1 MRWVLGSGLR
11 FWRLVVALA
20 LGVVVFGIVQLR
32 SAPVDVYPE
41 FTPPA
46 VQIQTEAL
54 GLSAAEVEQLIT
66 VPLEQDLLN
75 GVPWLDRIHSSS
87 MPGLSAID
95 LTFQPGTNLYAA
107 RQMVQE
113 RMTQAHALPNVG
125 SPPIMIQPLA
135 SASRVAMV
143 GLSSKTVSPVEM
155 SVLARWKIRPR
166 LMGVPGVANVSIYG
180 QRDRQLQVQVDPH
193 RLQAQHVTLTQV
205 IKTAGNALWVSPLTF
220 VEASTPGTGGF
231 VESPNQRLSI
241 QHISPISD
249 PAQLAEVPVEG
260 PRGHV
265 LRLGEVTTVV
275 ENHQPLIGDS
285 VAPQTGGL
293 LLAID
298 KFPGVNTL
306 EVTRGIEAALQD
318 MAPGLKG
325 ITIDPNVY
333 RPASYIETALG
344 NVGTAALIAL
354 AVALVLMLLLLASWR
369 AALVALI
376 VVPVALM
383 VAICVLLVTR
393 TTFTAI
399 TVLGLACALSLVID
413 DVITDLDTARRRLA
427 DRGAV
432 PTGRGAVPAG
442 SRGAVPAGST
452 AMAAGST
459 AMAADGSGNGA
470 ASDGT
475 DRAHGSIQEAF
486 LAARRPLGYATLAIL
501 LALTPFLFLD
511 TLATSFSRPL
521 VLTYALALLA
531 SMLVALTL
539 TPALTTLLLRGD
551 AAGREGSFGRQVK
564 RFFDRRI
571 AGSLTRPRGAWAL
584 AGVLGLAA
592 LVCVPQIGGRS
603 LLPTLQDR
611 NLLVQLQT
619 VPGTSLP
626 EMDRIT
632 AAASRE
638 LRGLPGVRSV
648 GAQVG
653 RAISSDQLVNVNS
666 AEIWVTLD
674 GSADYDHTKAAIGAA
689 LHGYPGV
696 QTHLV
701 AYPATRIAQVASGQA
716 DDLVVRVYGADLNVL
731 QHKAEEVRAVLAKVP
746 GLASPV
752 VRLTP
757 HQPTVDVRVK
767 LAAAQKYGL
776 RPGDVRR
783 EATTL
788 TSGLIVG
795 NLYEQSKI
803 FDVVVWGTPG
813 TRSDLTELGNLLIGT
828 PSGQMVPLKTVA
840 TVAIRP
846 EPTAITHDDVLRD
859 VEVAAKVTGDPAAAA
874 DAVRQRLAAV
884 PMPYEYHAEVFS
896 NAATGQAGLL
906 RTLGYTAAAL
916 IGIFLLLQAA
926 VASWRRAGLLMLS
939 LPLSVAGGV
948 LTAPLAGGMWST
960 GALAGLVAVLA
971 LAIRDSVVLGYRI
984 RAREQDGMIG
994 PQTVLQV
1001 ARERTV
1007 PVLQS
1012 VLITAG
1018 ALAPLAIL
1026 GTRPGLEFLHPMAIA
1041 MLGGLVSLLL
1051 VQLFVLP
1058 ALLLTTAGQPAPAQ
1072 QGPDQ
1077 PGLRP
1082 GQPEPHPGEPAG
1094 RPGRPDPGPC
1104 APEVQ
1109 TPRPATGAAP
1119 G

>member
-20 LGVVVFGIVQLR
+20 IGVVVFGIAQLR

-135 SASRVAMV
+135 SASRVAMI
-143 GLSSKTVSPVEM
+143 GLSSPTVSPVDM

-193 RLQAQHVTLTQV
+193 RLQARHVTLTQV

-231 VESPNQRLSI
+231 VESPNQRLAI

-260 PRGHV
+260 PRQHV
-265 LRLGEVTTVV
+265 LRLGDVTTVV
-275 ENHQPLIGDS
+275 ENHQPLIGDA
-285 VAPQTGGL
+285 VAPHTGGL

-298 KFPGVNTL
+298 KFPGANTL
-306 EVTRGIEAALQD
+306 EVTRGVEAALHD

-325 ITIDPNVY
+325 ITIDPDVY

-344 NVGTAALIAL
+344 NAGTVALIAL
-354 AVALVLMLLLLASWR
+354 AAALVLMLLLLASWR
-369 AALVALI
+369 AAVVALI
-376 VVPVALM
+376 VVPVSLM
-383 VAICVLLVTR
+383 VAVCVLLLAG
-393 TTFTAI
+393 TTFTAV
-399 TVLGLACALSLVID
+399 TLLGLAAALSLVID
-413 DVITDLDTARRRLA
+413 DVVTDLDTFRLRLA
-427 DRGAV
+427 GDG
-432 PTGRGAVPAG
+432 GKVPAG
-442 SRGAVPAGST
+442 GGT
-452 AMAAGST
+452 GAAGS
-459 AMAADGSGNGA
+459 
-470 ASDGT
+470 DGT
-475 DRAHGSIQEAF
+475 GGDAPDRARGPVVEAF
-486 LAARRPLGYATLAIL
+486 LASRRPLLYASLAIL
-501 LALTPFLFLD
+501 LALAPLLFLG
-511 TLATSFSRPL
+511 TLATAFSRPL

-531 SMLVALTL
+531 SMLVAFTL
-539 TPALTTLLLRGD
+539 TPALTVLLLRGD
-551 AAGREGSFGRQVK
+551 SARREGSFGRVVK
-564 RFFDRRI
+564 SFFDRRL
-571 AGSLTRPRGAWAL
+571 AGSIAWPRRAWAI
-584 AGVLGLAA
+584 AGVLAIAA
-592 LVCVPQIGGRS
+592 LACVPQIGGRS
-603 LLPTLQDR
+603 LLPTLQDH
-611 NLLVQLQT
+611 NLLLQLRT
-619 VPGTSLP
+619 IPGTSLP
-626 EMDRIT
+626 EMGRIT

-638 LRGLPGVRSV
+638 LRAIPGVSSV
-648 GAQVG
+648 GAHVG

-674 GSADYDHTKAAIGAA
+674 GTADYNRSKAAIQEAM
-689 LHGYPGV
+689 HGYAGV
-696 QTHLV
+696 QTHV
-701 AYPATRIAQVASGQA
+701 VDYPATRIAQVASGQA
-716 DDLVVRVYGADLNVL
+716 DDLVVRVYGPDLGVL
-731 QHKAEEVRAVLAKVP
+731 QHKAQQVRAMLAHVP
-746 GLASPV
+746 GLAAPT

-757 HQPTVDVRVK
+757 RQPTVDVRVK
-767 LAAAQKYGL
+767 LAAAQRYGL

-803 FDVVVWGTPG
+803 FDVVVWGAPG
-813 TRSDLTELGNLLIGT
+813 SRSDLTELGNLLIGT
-828 PSGQMVPLKTVA
+828 PTGRMVPLKSVA

-859 VEVAAKVTGDPAAAA
+859 VEVAAKVTGDPGAAV
-874 DAVRQRLAAV
+874 DAVKQRLAAV
-884 PMPYEYHAEVFS
+884 PMPYEYHAEVFG
-896 NAATGQAGLL
+896 NAAAAQAGLL
-906 RTLGYTAAAL
+906 RALGYTAAAL
-916 IGIFLLLQAA
+916 VGIFLLLQAA
-926 VASWRRAGLLMLS
+926 VASWRRAGLMMLS
-939 LPLSVAGGV
+939 LPLAVAGGV
-948 LTAPLAGGMWST
+948 LAAPLAGGLWGIGS
-960 GALAGLVAVLA
+960 LAGLLAVLA
-971 LAIRDSVVLGYRI
+971 LAIRSSVLLGYRI
-984 RAREQDGMIG
+984 RAREQAGTAG
-994 PQTVLQV
+994 QAAVLEV

-1007 PVLQS
+1007 PVLQA

-1018 ALAPLAIL
+1018 VLAPVAVL
-1026 GTRPGLEFLHPMAIA
+1026 GSRPGLEFLHPLAVT
-1041 MLGGLVSLLL
+1041 MLGGLVSLLV

-1058 ALLLTTAGQPAPAQ
+1058 ALLLGTATRSRPRQS
-1072 QGPDQ
+1072 
-1077 PGLRP
+1077 GLRP
-1082 GQPEPHPGEPAG
+1082 AQPEPRPEEPAG
-1094 RPGRPDPGPC
+1094 RPGQPASRPT
-1104 APEVQ
+1104 APEVT
-1109 TPRPATGAAP
+1109 TPRPAAGTIP

>member
-1 MRWVLGSGLR
+1 MRWALGSGLR

-20 LGVVVFGIVQLR
+20 IGVVVFGITQLR

-135 SASRVAMV
+135 SASRVGMV
-143 GLSSKTVSPVEM
+143 GLSSKSVSPVEM

-193 RLQAQHVTLTQV
+193 RLQAQHVSLTQV

-231 VESPNQRLSI
+231 IESPNQRLAI

-249 PAQLAEVPVEG
+249 PAQLAKVPVEG
-260 PRGHV
+260 TRLHM
-265 LRLGEVTTVV
+265 LRLGDVTTVV
-275 ENHQPLIGDS
+275 ENHQPLIGDA
-285 VAPQTGGL
+285 VAPHAGGL

-298 KFPGVNTL
+298 KFPGANTL
-306 EVTRGIEAALQD
+306 EVTRGIEAALHD

-325 ITIDPNVY
+325 ITIDSNVY
-333 RPASYIETALG
+333 RPATYIETALG
-344 NVGTAALIAL
+344 NVGTATLIAL
-354 AVALVLMLLLLASWR
+354 AAALVLMLLLLASWR
-369 AALVALI
+369 AAVIALI
-376 VVPVALM
+376 VVPVSLM
-383 VAICVLLVTR
+383 VAVCVLIVAR

-399 TVLGLACALSLVID
+399 TLLGLAAALTLVID
-413 DVITDLDTARRRLA
+413 DVVTDLDTVRRRLA
-427 DRGAV
+427 GRSGTSPGASGTAHSGSGTVRG
-432 PTGRGAVPAG
+432 
-442 SRGAVPAGST
+442 
-452 AMAAGST
+452 
-459 AMAADGSGNGA
+459 DGGQVHSGNGA
-470 ASDGT
+470 
-475 DRAHGSIQEAF
+475 GSISRAQASMLEAF
-486 LAARRPLGYATLAIL
+486 SAARRPLGYATLAVL
-501 LALTPFLFLD
+501 LAATPFLYLD
-511 TLATSFSRPL
+511 TLATAFSRPL
-521 VLTYALALLA
+521 VLTYALAMLA
-531 SMLVALTL
+531 SMLVAFTL
-539 TPALTTLLLRGD
+539 TPALAAPLLRGNT
-551 AAGREGSFGRQVK
+551 AGREGSFGRHVK
-564 RFFDRRI
+564 SFFDRTIVPRL
-571 AGSLTRPRGAWAL
+571 ARSRPAWAL
-584 AGVLGLAA
+584 AGVLALAA
-592 LVCVPQIGGRS
+592 ALACVPQIGGRS
-603 LLPTLQDR
+603 LLPALQDR
-611 NLLVQLQT
+611 NLLLQLQT
-619 VPGTSLP
+619 VPGTALP

-638 LRGLPGVRSV
+638 LRALPGVSSV
-648 GAQVG
+648 GAHVG

-674 GSADYDHTKAAIGAA
+674 GAADYDRSKAAIAA
-689 LHGYPGV
+689 AVHGYPGV
-696 QTHLV
+696 RTHLV
-701 AYPATRIAQVASGQA
+701 DYPATRIAQVASGQA
-716 DDLVVRVYGADLNVL
+716 DDLIVRVYGPDLNVL
-731 QHKAEEVRAVLAKVP
+731 QDKAQQVRAMLAHVP
-746 GLASPV
+746 GVSTPV
-752 VRLTP
+752 VRVAP
-757 HQPTVDVRVK
+757 RQPTVDIRVN

-813 TRSDLTELGNLLIGT
+813 SRSDLTELGNLLIGT
-828 PSGQMVPLKTVA
+828 PSGRMVPLKSVA

-846 EPTAITHDDVLRD
+846 EPAAITHDDVLRD
-859 VEVAAKVTGDPAAAA
+859 VEVAAKVTGDPGAAVAA
-874 DAVRQRLAAV
+874 VQQRLAAV
-884 PMPYEYHAEVFS
+884 PMPYEYHAEVFG
-896 NAATGQAGLL
+896 NAATAHAGLL
-906 RTLGYTAAAL
+906 RALGYTAAAL

-926 VASWRRAGLLMLS
+926 VASWRRAGLLMLA

-948 LTAPLAGGMWST
+948 LTAPLAGGLWGIGS
-960 GALAGLVAVLA
+960 LAGLIAVLA
-971 LAIRDSVVLGYRI
+971 LAIRSSVVLGYRI
-984 RAREQDGMIG
+984 RARERAGVTG
-994 PQTVLQV
+994 PQTVLEV

-1012 VLITAG
+1012 VLITA
-1018 ALAPLAIL
+1018 AMLAPLAIL
-1026 GTRPGLEFLHPMAIA
+1026 GTQPGLELLHPMAVT
-1041 MLGGLVSLLL
+1041 MFGGLVSLLL

-1058 ALLLTTAGQPAPAQ
+1058 ALLLTTASRAAPQQPAPEQ
-1072 QGPDQ
+1072 QGQLGSQLHP
-1077 PGLRP
+1077 
-1082 GQPEPHPGEPAG
+1082 PEPGPA
-1094 RPGRPDPGPC
+1094 
-1104 APEVQ
+1104 A
-1109 TPRPATGAAP
+1109 GAAP
-1119 G
+1119 N

>member
-20 LGVVVFGIVQLR
+20 LGAMVFGVAQLR

-46 VQIQTEAL
+46 VQLQTEAL

-143 GLSSKTVSPVEM
+143 GLSSRSVSPVEM

-231 VESPNQRLSI
+231 VESPNQRLAI
-241 QHISPISD
+241 QHISPITD

-260 PRGHV
+260 PRQHV
-265 LRLGEVTTVV
+265 LRLGDVTTVV
-275 ENHQPLIGDS
+275 ENHQPLIGDA
-285 VAPQTGGL
+285 VAPHTGEL

-298 KFPGVNTL
+298 KFPGANTL
-306 EVTRGIEAALQD
+306 EVTRGIEAAMQD

-325 ITIDPNVY
+325 ITIDSNVY

-344 NVGTAALIAL
+344 NAGTVALIAL
-354 AVALVLMLLLLASWR
+354 FAALVLMLLLLASWR
-369 AALVALI
+369 AAVVALI
-376 VVPVALM
+376 VVPVSLM
-383 VAICVLLVTR
+383 VAVCVLLLTG
-393 TTFTAI
+393 TTFTAV
-399 TVLGLACALSLVID
+399 TLLGLAAALSLVID
-413 DVITDLDTARRRLA
+413 DVVTDLDTVRLRLA
-427 DRGAV
+427 GDG
-432 PTGRGAVPAG
+432 GRLPAG
-442 SRGAVPAGST
+442 DGDG
-452 AMAAGST
+452 AAG
-459 AMAADGSGNGA
+459 N
-470 ASDGT
+470 DGT
-475 DRAHGSIQEAF
+475 GAGGDAPERVAEAF
-486 LAARRPLGYATLAIL
+486 LASRRPLVYASLAVG
-501 LALTPFLFLD
+501 LALVPLAFLG
-511 TLATSFSRPL
+511 TLATAFSRPL

-531 SMLVALTL
+531 SMLVAFTL
-539 TPALTTLLLRGD
+539 TPALTVLLLRVD
-551 AAGREGSFGRQVK
+551 SARREGSFGRVVK
-564 RFFDRRI
+564 SFFDRRLERQI
-571 AGSLTRPRGAWAL
+571 GRPRRAWAIAAVL
-584 AGVLGLAA
+584 AIAA
-592 LVCVPQIGGRS
+592 LACVPQIGGRS

-611 NLLVQLQT
+611 NLLLQLRT

-638 LRGLPGVRSV
+638 LRAAPGVSSV
-648 GAQVG
+648 GAHVG

-674 GSADYDHTKAAIGAA
+674 GAADYNRSKAAIQEAM
-689 LHGYPGV
+689 HGYAGV
-696 QTHLV
+696 QTHV
-701 AYPATRIAQVASGQA
+701 VDYPATRIAQVASGQA
-716 DDLVVRVYGADLNVL
+716 DDLVVRVYGPDLGVL
-731 QHKAEEVRAVLAKVP
+731 QQKAQQVRAMLAHVP
-746 GLASPV
+746 GLAAPT

-757 HQPTVDVRVK
+757 RQPTVDVRVK

-813 TRSDLTELGNLLIGT
+813 SRSDLTELGNLLIGT
-828 PSGQMVPLKTVA
+828 PSGRMVPLKTVA
-840 TVAIRP
+840 TVAVRP

-859 VEVAAKVTGDPAAAA
+859 VEVVAKVTGDPGAAV
-874 DAVRQRLAAV
+874 DAVKQRLAAV
-884 PMPYEYHAEVFS
+884 PMPYEYHAEVFG
-896 NAATGQAGLL
+896 NAAAAQADLL
-906 RTLGYTAAAL
+906 RALGYAAAAL
-916 IGIFLLLQAA
+916 VGIFLLLQAA
-926 VASWRRAGLLMLS
+926 VASWRRAALMMLA
-939 LPLSVAGGV
+939 LPLAVAGGV
-948 LTAPLAGGMWST
+948 LTAPLAGGLWSI
-960 GALAGLVAVLA
+960 GSLAGLLAVLA
-971 LAIRDSVVLGYRI
+971 LAIRGSVLLGYRI
-984 RAREQDGMIG
+984 RAREEAG
-994 PQTVLQV
+994 TVSREAVLEV

-1012 VLITAG
+1012 VLITVG
-1018 ALAPLAIL
+1018 AMLPVAIL
-1026 GTRPGLEFLHPMAIA
+1026 GSRPGLEFLHPLAVTV
-1041 MLGGLVSLLL
+1041 LGGLVSLLV

-1058 ALLLTTAGQPAPAQ
+1058 ALLLSTAARPRPE
-1072 QGPDQ
+1072 Q

-1082 GQPEPHPGEPAG
+1082 AQPEPRPEEPNG
-1094 RPGRPDPGPC
+1094 RPGQPGPRPM
-1104 APEVQ
+1104 APEVP
-1109 TPRPATGAAP
+1109 TPRPAAGTTP

>member
-20 LGVVVFGIVQLR
+20 IGVVVFGIAQLR
-32 SAPVDVYPE
+32 SAPVDVYPD

-143 GLSSKTVSPVEM
+143 GLSSATVSPVEM

-205 IKTAGNALWVSPLTF
+205 IRTTGNALWVSPLTF

-231 VESPNQRLSI
+231 VESPNQRLAI
-241 QHISPISD
+241 QHISPITD
-249 PAQLAEVPVEG
+249 PARLAAVPVEG
-260 PRGHV
+260 LRGHV
-265 LRLGEVTTVV
+265 LRLGDVTTVV
-275 ENHQPLIGDS
+275 EDHQPLIGDA
-285 VAPQTGGL
+285 VGPHAGGL

-298 KFPGVNTL
+298 KFPGANTL

-325 ITIDPNVY
+325 ITIDSNVY

-354 AVALVLMLLLLASWR
+354 AAALVLMLLLLASWR
-369 AALVALI
+369 AALLALI

-383 VAICVLLVTR
+383 VAISVLLITR

-413 DVITDLDTARRRLA
+413 DVVTDLDTVRRLA
-427 DRGAV
+427 
-432 PTGRGAVPAG
+432 GRGMVAPGRA
-442 SRGAVPAGST
+442 T
-452 AMAAGST
+452 MAAGST
-459 AMAADGSGNGA
+459 AMAADDGGNGA

-475 DRAHGSIQEAF
+475 DRAHGSMLEAF
-486 LAARRPLGYATLAIL
+486 AAARRPLGYATLAIL
-501 LALTPFLFLD
+501 LALTPFLFLG
-511 TLATSFSRPL
+511 TLATAFSRPL

-531 SMLVALTL
+531 SMLVAFTL
-539 TPALTTLLLRGD
+539 TPALATLLLRGD

-571 AGSLTRPRGAWAL
+571 AGSLSRPRRAWAL
-584 AGVLGLAA
+584 AGVLTLAA

-611 NLLVQLQT
+611 NLLLQLQT

-632 AAASRE
+632 AAASQE
-638 LRGLPGVRSV
+638 LRGLPGVSSV
-648 GAQVG
+648 GAHVG

-674 GSADYDHTKAAIGAA
+674 GAADYNRSKAAITAA
-689 LHGYPGV
+689 MHGYPGV
-696 QTHLV
+696 RAHLV
-701 AYPATRIAQVASGQA
+701 DYPAARIAQVASSQA
-716 DDLVVRVYGADLNVL
+716 DDLVVRVYGPDLNVL
-731 QHKAEEVRAVLAKVP
+731 QHKAQEVRAMLVNVP
-746 GLASPV
+746 GLAAPV

-757 HQPTVDVRVK
+757 RQPTVDVRVR

-803 FDVVVWGTPG
+803 FDVVVWGSPG
-813 TRSDLTELGNLLIGT
+813 SRSDLTELGNLLIGT
-828 PSGQMVPLKTVA
+828 PSGQTVPLKSVA

-874 DAVRQRLAAV
+874 DAVNQRLAAV

-896 NAATGQAGLL
+896 NAATAQSDLL
-906 RTLGYTAAAL
+906 RALGYMAAAL

-926 VASWRRAGLLMLS
+926 VASWRRAGLLMLA

-948 LTAPLAGGMWST
+948 LAAPLAGGLWSI
-960 GALAGLVAVLA
+960 GSLGGLIAVLA

-984 RAREQDGMIG
+984 RAQERAGVSG
-994 PQTVLQV
+994 RRAVLEV
-1001 ARERTV
+1001 TRERTV

-1012 VLITAG
+1012 VLITA
-1018 ALAPLAIL
+1018 AVLAPLALL
-1026 GTRPGLEFLHPMAIA
+1026 GTQPGLEFLHPMAVT

-1058 ALLLTTAGQPAPAQ
+1058 ALLLRTVGRAAPEEQGADQAEPHPEQPA
-1072 QGPDQ
+1072 GW
-1077 PGLRP
+1077 P
-1082 GQPEPHPGEPAG
+1082 GQPDPRPH
-1094 RPGRPDPGPC
+1094 
-1104 APEVQ
+1104 APE
-1109 TPRPATGAAP
+1109 PRPATDAAP
-1119 G
+1119 S

>member
-20 LGVVVFGIVQLR
+20 LGAVVFGITQLK

-143 GLSSKTVSPVEM
+143 GLSSKTVSSVDM

-231 VESPNQRLSI
+231 VESPNQRLAI

-249 PAQLAEVPVEG
+249 PAQLAEVPIEG
-260 PRGHV
+260 ARGHV

-298 KFPGVNTL
+298 KFPGANTL

-354 AVALVLMLLLLASWR
+354 AVMLVLMLLLLASWR

-383 VAICVLLVTR
+383 VAISVLLVTR

-413 DVITDLDTARRRLA
+413 DVVTDLDTARRRLA
-427 DRGAV
+427 
-432 PTGRGAVPAG
+432 GRGAV
-442 SRGAVPAGST
+442 
-452 AMAAGST
+452 AAGST

-470 ASDGT
+470 ASDET

-511 TLATSFSRPL
+511 TLASAFSRPL

-564 RFFDRRI
+564 QFFDRRI

-611 NLLVQLQT
+611 NLLVQLRT

-674 GSADYDHTKAAIGAA
+674 GSTGYDHSKAAIEAA

-701 AYPATRIAQVASGQA
+701 DYPATRIAQVASGQA
-716 DDLVVRVYGADLNVL
+716 DDLVVRVYGADLDVL
-731 QHKAEEVRAVLAKVP
+731 QHKAEEVRAMLAKVP

-757 HQPTVDVRVK
+757 RQPTVGVRVK

-813 TRSDLTELGNLLIGT
+813 SRSDMTELGNLLIGT
-828 PSGQMVPLKTVA
+828 PSGQMVPLKSVA

-874 DAVRQRLAAV
+874 GAVKQRLAAV

-896 NAATGQAGLL
+896 NAATGQADLL
-906 RTLGYTAAAL
+906 RTLGYAAAAL

-926 VASWRRAGLLMLS
+926 VSSWRRAGLLMLS
-939 LPLSVAGGV
+939 LPLSVAGGI
-948 LTAPLAGGMWST
+948 LTAPLAGGMWSI

-984 RAREQDGMIG
+984 RAREQEGMTG
-994 PQTVLQV
+994 PQTVLEV
-1001 ARERTV
+1001 TRERTV

-1018 ALAPLAIL
+1018 VLAPLAIL
-1026 GTRPGLEFLHPMAIA
+1026 GTQPGLEFLHPMAVT

-1058 ALLLTTAGQPAPAQ
+1058 ALLLTTAGQPAPEQ
-1072 QGPDQ
+1072 QGPGQ

-1082 GQPEPHPGEPAG
+1082 GRPQPHPGQ
-1094 RPGRPDPGPC
+1094 PDPGPR
-1104 APEVQ
+1104 APEVKA
-1109 TPRPATGAAP
+1109 PRPATGAAP

>member
-1 MRWVLGSGLR
+1 MRWILGSGLR

-20 LGVVVFGIVQLR
+20 LGVVVFGIAQLR

-95 LTFQPGTNLYAA
+95 LTFQPGTDLYAA

-135 SASRVAMV
+135 SASRLAMI
-143 GLSSKTVSPVEM
+143 GLSSATVSPVEM

-193 RLQAQHVTLTQV
+193 QLQAQHLTLTQV

-260 PRGHV
+260 PRQHV
-265 LRLGEVTTVV
+265 LRLGDVTTVV
-275 ENHQPLIGDS
+275 ENHQPLIGDA
-285 VAPQTGGL
+285 VAPHTGGL

-298 KFPGVNTL
+298 KFPGANTL
-306 EVTRGIEAALQD
+306 EVTKGIEAALHD

-325 ITIDPNVY
+325 ITIDSNVY
-333 RPASYIETALG
+333 RPAGYIETALG
-344 NVGTAALIAL
+344 NAGTVALIAL
-354 AVALVLMLLLLASWR
+354 AAALVLMLLLLASWR
-369 AALVALI
+369 AAVVALI
-376 VVPVALM
+376 VVPVSLM
-383 VAICVLLVTR
+383 VAVCVLLLTGA
-393 TTFTAI
+393 TFTAV
-399 TVLGLACALSLVID
+399 TLLGLAAALGLVID
-413 DVITDLDTARRRLA
+413 DVVTDLASVSLR
-427 DRGAV
+427 
-432 PTGRGAVPAG
+432 PAG
-442 SRGAVPAGST
+442 DGGKVPGDGTGAGSDP
-452 AMAAGST
+452 ARGPVL
-459 AMAADGSGNGA
+459 
-470 ASDGT
+470 
-475 DRAHGSIQEAF
+475 EAF
-486 LAARRPLGYATLAIL
+486 AAARRPLGYATLAIL
-501 LALTPFLFLD
+501 LALAPLAFLG
-511 TLATSFSRPL
+511 TLATAFSRPL
-521 VLTYALALLA
+521 VLTYALAVLA
-531 SMLVALTL
+531 SMLVAFTL
-539 TPALTTLLLRGD
+539 TPALSVLLLRGD
-551 AAGREGSFGRQVK
+551 SAGREGSFGRVVK
-564 RFFDRRI
+564 SFFDRRL
-571 AGSLTRPRGAWAL
+571 AGSIARPRRAWTV
-584 AGVLGLAA
+584 AGVLAVAA
-592 LVCVPQIGGRS
+592 LACVPQIGGRS

-611 NLLVQLQT
+611 NLLLQLRT

-638 LRGLPGVRSV
+638 LRAIPGVSSV
-648 GAQVG
+648 GAHVG

-674 GSADYDHTKAAIGAA
+674 GAAGYDRAVAAIQAA
-689 LHGYPGV
+689 MHGYAGV
-696 QTHLV
+696 QTHV
-701 AYPATRIAQVASGQA
+701 VDYPAARIAQVASGQA
-716 DDLVVRVYGADLNVL
+716 DDLVVRVYGPDLDVL
-731 QHKAEEVRAVLAKVP
+731 QQKAQQVRAALAGVP
-746 GLASPV
+746 GLAAPT

-757 HQPTVDVRVK
+757 SQPTVDVRVK
-767 LAAAQKYGL
+767 LAAAQRYGL

-813 TRSDLTELGNLLIGT
+813 SRSDLTELGNLLIGT
-828 PSGQMVPLKTVA
+828 PTGRMVPLKSVA

-846 EPTAITHDDVLRD
+846 EPAAITHDDVLRD
-859 VEVAAKVTGDPAAAA
+859 VEVAAKVTGDPGAAV
-874 DAVRQRLAAV
+874 DAVKQRLAAV
-884 PMPYEYHAEVFS
+884 PMPYEYHAEVFG
-896 NAATGQAGLL
+896 NAATAQAGLL
-906 RTLGYTAAAL
+906 RALVYTAAAL
-916 IGIFLLLQAA
+916 VGIVLLLQAA
-926 VASWRRAGLLMLS
+926 VASWRRAGLLMLA

-948 LTAPLAGGMWST
+948 LAAPLAGGLWSI
-960 GALAGLVAVLA
+960 GSLAGLLAVLA
-971 LAIRDSVVLGYRI
+971 LAIRGSVLLGYRI
-984 RAREQDGMIG
+984 RAREQAGTAG
-994 PQTVLQV
+994 PAAVLEV
-1001 ARERTV
+1001 SRERTV

-1018 ALAPLAIL
+1018 VLAPVAVL
-1026 GTRPGLEFLHPMAIA
+1026 GSRPGLEFLHPLAVTMI
-1041 MLGGLVSLLL
+1041 GGLVSLLL

-1058 ALLLTTAGQPAPAQ
+1058 ALLLGTADRPRPE
-1072 QGPDQ
+1072 Q

-1082 GQPEPHPGEPAG
+1082 AQPEPRPEEPAG
-1094 RPGRPDPGPC
+1094 GPGQPAPRPM
-1104 APEVQ
+1104 APEVT
-1109 TPRPATGAAP
+1109 TPRRAAGTTP

>member
-1 MRWVLGSGLR
+1 
-11 FWRLVVALA
+11 
-20 LGVVVFGIVQLR
+20 
-32 SAPVDVYPE
+32 
-41 FTPPA
+41 
-46 VQIQTEAL
+46 
-54 GLSAAEVEQLIT
+54 
-66 VPLEQDLLN
+66 
-75 GVPWLDRIHSSS
+75 
-87 MPGLSAID
+87 
-95 LTFQPGTNLYAA
+95 
-107 RQMVQE
+107 
-113 RMTQAHALPNVG
+113 
-125 SPPIMIQPLA
+125 
-135 SASRVAMV
+135 
-143 GLSSKTVSPVEM
+143 
-155 SVLARWKIRPR
+155 
-166 LMGVPGVANVSIYG
+166 VANVSIYG

-193 RLQAQHVTLTQV
+193 RLQAQRVTLTQV

-265 LRLGEVTTVV
+265 LRLGDVTTVV
-275 ENHQPLIGDS
+275 ENHQPLIGDAVTPHTS
-285 VAPQTGGL
+285 GL

-298 KFPGVNTL
+298 KFPGANTA

-325 ITIDPNVY
+325 ITIDSNVY

-344 NVGTAALIAL
+344 NAGTVALIAL

-369 AALVALI
+369 AAVVALI
-376 VVPVALM
+376 VVPVSLM
-383 VAICVLLVTR
+383 VAVCVLLLTG

-399 TVLGLACALSLVID
+399 TLLGLAAAVSLVID
-413 DVITDLDTARRRLA
+413 DVVTDLDTVRLRLA
-427 DRGAV
+427 G
-432 PTGRGAVPAG
+432 GGGNLPA
-442 SRGAVPAGST
+442 
-452 AMAAGST
+452 
-459 AMAADGSGNGA
+459 D
-470 ASDGT
+470 DGT
-475 DRAHGSIQEAF
+475 SGAGDGTGGDVADRARGPVVEAF
-486 LAARRPLGYATLAIL
+486 LASRRPLLYASLAIL
-501 LALTPFLFLD
+501 LALAPLAFLSA
-511 TLATSFSRPL
+511 LATAFSRPL

-531 SMLVALTL
+531 SMLVAFTL
-539 TPALTTLLLRGD
+539 TPALTVLLLRGD
-551 AAGREGSFGRQVK
+551 SARHEGSFGRVVK
-564 RFFDRRI
+564 NFFDRRLAGPI
-571 AGSLTRPRGAWAL
+571 ARPRRAWAL
-584 AGVLGLAA
+584 AGVLAIAA
-592 LVCVPQIGGRS
+592 LACVPQIGGRS

-611 NLLVQLQT
+611 NLLLQLRT

-638 LRGLPGVRSV
+638 LRTIPGVSSV
-648 GAQVG
+648 GAHVG

-674 GSADYDHTKAAIGAA
+674 GAADYNRSKAAIQTAM
-689 LHGYPGV
+689 HGYAGV
-696 QTHLV
+696 QTHV
-701 AYPATRIAQVASGQA
+701 VDYPATRIAQVASGQT
-716 DDLVVRVYGADLNVL
+716 DDLVVRVYGADLGVL
-731 QHKAEEVRAVLAKVP
+731 QRKAQQVRAMLAHVP

-757 HQPTVDVRVK
+757 SQPTVDVRVN

-813 TRSDLTELGNLLIGT
+813 SRSDLTQLGNLLIGT
-828 PSGQMVPLKTVA
+828 PTGRMVPLKSVA

-859 VEVAAKVTGDPAAAA
+859 VEVAAKVTGDPGAAA
-874 DAVRQRLAAV
+874 DAVKQRLAAV
-884 PMPYEYHAEVFS
+884 PMPYEYHAEVFA
-896 NAATGQAGLL
+896 NAATAQAGLL
-906 RTLGYTAAAL
+906 RALGYSAAAL
-916 IGIFLLLQAA
+916 VGIFLLLQAA
-926 VASWRRAGLLMLS
+926 VASWRRAGLMMLA

-948 LTAPLAGGMWST
+948 LAAPLAGGMWSM
-960 GALAGLVAVLA
+960 GSLAGLLAVLA
-971 LAIRDSVVLGYRI
+971 LAIRGSILLGYRI
-984 RAREQDGMIG
+984 REREQAGTAG
-994 PQTVLQV
+994 QGAVLEV

-1018 ALAPLAIL
+1018 VLAPVAIL
-1026 GTRPGLEFLHPMAIA
+1026 GSRPGLEFLHPLSVT
-1041 MLGGLVSLLL
+1041 MLGGLVSLLV

-1058 ALLLTTAGQPAPAQ
+1058 ALLLGTAARPRPE
-1072 QGPDQ
+1072 Q

-1082 GQPEPHPGEPAG
+1082 AQPEPRPEEPAG
-1094 RPGRPDPGPC
+1094 RPGQPGAPPM
-1104 APEVQ
+1104 APEVA
-1109 TPRPATGAAP
+1109 TPQPAAGAAP

>member
-20 LGVVVFGIVQLR
+20 IGVVVFGIAQLR

-135 SASRVAMV
+135 SASRVAMI
-143 GLSSKTVSPVEM
+143 GLSSRTVSPVEM

-231 VESPNQRLSI
+231 VESPNQRLAI

-260 PRGHV
+260 PRAHV
-265 LRLGEVTTVV
+265 LRLGDVTTVV
-275 ENHQPLIGDS
+275 ENHQPLIGDA
-285 VAPQTGGL
+285 VAPHTGGL

-298 KFPGVNTL
+298 KFPGANTL

-325 ITIDPNVY
+325 ITIDSNVY

-354 AVALVLMLLLLASWR
+354 AAALVLMLLLLASWR
-369 AALVALI
+369 AAVVALI
-376 VVPVALM
+376 VVPVSLM
-383 VAICVLLVTR
+383 VAIGVLLVTG

-399 TVLGLACALSLVID
+399 TLLGLAAALSLVID
-413 DVITDLDTARRRLA
+413 DVITDLDTVRRRLA
-427 DRGAV
+427 GRRAV
-432 PTGRGAVPAG
+432 AAGRHRDGGEHRDGGRWQWKRGRG
-442 SRGAVPAGST
+442 RR
-452 AMAAGST
+452 
-459 AMAADGSGNGA
+459 DGPGP
-470 ASDGT
+470 
-475 DRAHGSIQEAF
+475 RLVLEAF
-486 LAARRPLGYATLAIL
+486 AAARRPLGYATLAIL
-501 LALTPFLFLD
+501 LALAPFLFLD
-511 TLATSFSRPL
+511 TLATAFSRPL

-531 SMLVALTL
+531 SMLVAFTL
-539 TPALTTLLLRGD
+539 TPALATLLLRGD

-564 RFFDRRI
+564 RFFDRRL
-571 AGSLTRPRGAWAL
+571 AGSITRPRRAWAL
-584 AGVLGLAA
+584 AGVLALAA

-611 NLLVQLQT
+611 NLLLQLQT

-638 LRGLPGVRSV
+638 LRALPGVSSV
-648 GAQVG
+648 GAHVG

-674 GSADYDHTKAAIGAA
+674 GAADYNRSKAAIEAA
-689 LHGYPGV
+689 MHGYPGV
-696 QTHLV
+696 RTHV
-701 AYPATRIAQVASGQA
+701 VNYPATRIAQVASGQA

-731 QHKAEEVRAVLAKVP
+731 QHKAQQVRAMLAKVP
-746 GLASPV
+746 GLAAPV

-757 HQPTVDVRVK
+757 RQPTVDVRVK

-813 TRSDLTELGNLLIGT
+813 SRSDLTELGNLLIGT
-828 PSGQMVPLKTVA
+828 PSGRMVPLKSVA

-859 VEVAAKVTGDPAAAA
+859 VEVAAKVTGDPAAAV
-874 DAVRQRLAAV
+874 DAVNQRLAAV
-884 PMPYEYHAEVFS
+884 PMPYEYHAEVFG
-896 NAATGQAGLL
+896 NAATAQADLL

-926 VASWRRAGLLMLS
+926 VASWRRAALLMLS

-948 LTAPLAGGMWST
+948 LAAPLAGGMWSI
-960 GALAGLVAVLA
+960 GSLAGLVAVLA
-971 LAIRDSVVLGYRI
+971 LAIRSSILLGYRI
-984 RAREQDGMIG
+984 RAREQAGMTG
-994 PQTVLQV
+994 PQTVLEV

-1012 VLITAG
+1012 VLITA
-1018 ALAPLAIL
+1018 AVLAPLAIL
-1026 GTRPGLEFLHPMAIA
+1026 GTRRAW
-1041 MLGGLVSLLL
+1041 SSC
-1051 VQLFVLP
+1051 
-1058 ALLLTTAGQPAPAQ
+1058 TRWRSRCSAGW
-1072 QGPDQ
+1072 
-1077 PGLRP
+1077 
-1082 GQPEPHPGEPAG
+1082 
-1094 RPGRPDPGPC
+1094 
-1104 APEVQ
+1104 
-1109 TPRPATGAAP
+1109 
-1119 G
+1119 

>member
-1 MRWVLGSGLR
+1 M
-11 FWRLVVALA
+11 ALA
-20 LGVVVFGIVQLR
+20 LGLVVFGIAQLR

-143 GLSSKTVSPVEM
+143 GLASTTVSPVDM

-193 RLQAQHVTLTQV
+193 RLQAQRVTLTQV
-205 IKTAGNALWVSPLTF
+205 INTAGNALWVSPLTF

-231 VESPNQRLSI
+231 VESPNQRLAI

-249 PAQLAEVPVEG
+249 PAQLAQVPVEG

-265 LRLGEVTTVV
+265 LRLGDVTTVV
-275 ENHQPLIGDS
+275 ENHQPLIGDA
-285 VAPQTGGL
+285 VTPRTGGL

-298 KFPGVNTL
+298 KFPGANTV

-325 ITIDPNVY
+325 ITIDSNVY

-344 NVGTAALIAL
+344 NAGTVALIAL

-369 AALVALI
+369 AAVVALI
-376 VVPVALM
+376 VVPVSLM
-383 VAICVLLVTR
+383 VAVCVLLLTG

-399 TVLGLACALSLVID
+399 TLLGLAAALALVID
-413 DVITDLDTARRRLA
+413 DVVTDLDTVRLRLA
-427 DRGAV
+427 GDRGEV
-432 PTGRGAVPAG
+432 PGGDGTGGD
-442 SRGAVPAGST
+442 
-452 AMAAGST
+452 AAGQARSPVV
-459 AMAADGSGNGA
+459 
-470 ASDGT
+470 
-475 DRAHGSIQEAF
+475 EAF
-486 LAARRPLGYATLAIL
+486 AAARRPLGYATLAIL
-501 LALTPFLFLD
+501 FALVPFLFLSA
-511 TLATSFSRPL
+511 LATAFSRPL

-531 SMLVALTL
+531 SMLVAFTL
-539 TPALTTLLLRGD
+539 TPALTVLLLRGD
-551 AAGREGSFGRQVK
+551 SARREGSFGRVVK
-564 RFFDRRI
+564 NFFDRRLAGPI
-571 AGSLTRPRGAWAL
+571 ARPRRAWAL
-584 AGVLGLAA
+584 AGVLAIAA
-592 LVCVPQIGGRS
+592 LACVPQIGGRS
-603 LLPTLQDR
+603 LLPTLQDH
-611 NLLVQLQT
+611 NLLLQLRT
-619 VPGTSLP
+619 ISGTSLP

-638 LRGLPGVRSV
+638 LRTIPGISSV
-648 GAQVG
+648 GAHVG

-674 GSADYDHTKAAIGAA
+674 GAADYSRSKAAIQSAMR
-689 LHGYPGV
+689 GYAGV
-696 QTHLV
+696 QTHV
-701 AYPATRIAQVASGQA
+701 VDYPATRIAQVASGQT
-716 DDLVVRVYGADLNVL
+716 DDLVVRVYGADLGVL
-731 QHKAEEVRAVLAKVP
+731 QQKAQQVRAMLANVP

-757 HQPTVDVRVK
+757 RQPTVDVRVK
-767 LAAAQKYGL
+767 LATAQKYGL

-813 TRSDLTELGNLLIGT
+813 SRSDLTQLGNLLIGT
-828 PSGQMVPLKTVA
+828 PTGRMVPLNSVA

-859 VEVAAKVTGDPAAAA
+859 VEVAAKVTGDPGAAA

-884 PMPYEYHAEVFS
+884 PMPYEYHAEVFA
-896 NAATGQAGLL
+896 NAATAQADLL
-906 RTLGYTAAAL
+906 RALGYAAAAL
-916 IGIFLLLQAA
+916 LGVFLLLQAA
-926 VASWRRAGLLMLS
+926 VASWRRAGLMLLS
-939 LPLSVAGGV
+939 LPLSVVGGV
-948 LTAPLAGGMWST
+948 LAAPLAGGLWSI
-960 GALAGLVAVLA
+960 GSLAGLLGVLA
-971 LAIRDSVVLGYRI
+971 LAIRGSVLLGYRI
-984 RAREQDGMIG
+984 REREQAGTAG
-994 PQTVLQV
+994 QGAVLEV

-1018 ALAPLAIL
+1018 VLAPVAIL
-1026 GTRPGLEFLHPMAIA
+1026 GSRPGLEFLHPLAVT
-1041 MLGGLVSLLL
+1041 MLGGLVSLLV

-1058 ALLLTTAGQPAPAQ
+1058 ALLLGTAARPRPE
-1072 QGPDQ
+1072 Q

-1082 GQPEPHPGEPAG
+1082 AQPEPRPEEPDGWPGQ
-1094 RPGRPDPGPC
+1094 PGAPPM
-1104 APEVQ
+1104 APEVT
-1109 TPRPATGAAP
+1109 TPRPAAGTVP

>member
-1 MRWVLGSGLR
+1 MHWVLGTSLR

-20 LGVVVFGIVQLR
+20 IGVVVFGVAQLQ
-32 SAPVDVYPE
+32 SAPMDAYPE
-41 FTPPA
+41 FTPPT

-75 GVPWLDRIHSSS
+75 GVPWLDHIHSSS

-95 LTFQPGTNLYAA
+95 LAFQPGTNLYAA

-125 SPPIMIQPLA
+125 SPPVMIQPLA

-143 GLSSKTVSPVEM
+143 GLSSRTVSPVEM

-180 QRDRQLQVQVDPH
+180 QRDRQLQVRVDPR
-193 RLQAQHVTLTQV
+193 RLQARHVTLTQV
-205 IKTAGNALWVSPLTF
+205 ITTAGNALWVSPLTF

-231 VESPNQRLSI
+231 VESPNQRLAI

-260 PRGHV
+260 ARPHA
-265 LRLGEVTTVV
+265 LRLGDITTVV
-275 ENHQPLIGDS
+275 ENHQPLIGDA
-285 VAPQTGGL
+285 VAPRSGSL
-293 LLAID
+293 LLAVD
-298 KFPGVNTL
+298 KFPGANTL

-318 MAPGLKG
+318 MAHGLKG
-325 ITIDPNVY
+325 ITIDSNVY

-344 NVGTAALIAL
+344 NAGTVALIAL
-354 AVALVLMLLLLASWR
+354 AAALVLMLLLLASWR
-369 AALVALI
+369 AAVIALI
-376 VVPVALM
+376 VVPVSLM
-383 VAICVLLVTR
+383 VAVCVLLVTG
-393 TTFTAI
+393 TTITAI
-399 TVLGLACALSLVID
+399 TLLGLACALALVID
-413 DVITDLDTARRRLA
+413 DVITDLDTVRQR
-427 DRGAV
+427 
-432 PTGRGAVPAG
+432 
-442 SRGAVPAGST
+442 
-452 AMAAGST
+452 
-459 AMAADGSGNGA
+459 A
-470 ASDGT
+470 ASSGEG
-475 DRAHGSIQEAF
+475 RSPSSMLEAF
-486 LAARRPLGYATLAIL
+486 AAARRPLGYATVAIL
-501 LALTPFLFLD
+501 LALAPFLFLD
-511 TLATSFSRPL
+511 TLATAFSRPL
-521 VLTYALALLA
+521 VLTYALAILA
-531 SMLVALTL
+531 SMLVSFTL
-539 TPALTTLLLRGD
+539 TPALATLLLRGD
-551 AAGREGSFGRQVK
+551 AAGREGSFGRYVK
-564 RFFDRRI
+564 RFFDRRL
-571 AGSLTRPRGAWAL
+571 AGSIARPRRAWAF
-584 AGVLGLAA
+584 AGVLAVAA

-611 NLLVQLQT
+611 DLLLQLQT

-638 LRGLPGVRSV
+638 LRAMPGVSSV
-648 GAQVG
+648 GAHVG

-674 GSADYDHTKAAIGAA
+674 GAADYNRSKAAIQAA
-689 LHGYPGV
+689 MRGYSGV
-696 QTHLV
+696 RIRLV
-701 AYPATRIAQVASGQA
+701 DYPATRIAQVASGQS
-716 DDLVVRVYGADLNVL
+716 DDLVVRVYGADLGVL
-731 QHKAEEVRAVLAKVP
+731 QQKAEQVRAMLAGVP
-746 GLASPV
+746 RVTAPV

-757 HQPTVDVRVK
+757 RQPTVDVRVK

-828 PSGQMVPLKTVA
+828 PSGQMVPLKDVA

-859 VEVAAKVTGDPAAAA
+859 VEVAAKVTGDPGAAV
-874 DAVRQRLAAV
+874 DTVKSRLAAM
-884 PMPYEYHAEVFS
+884 PMPYEYHAEVFGY
-896 NAATGQAGLL
+896 AATAQADLL
-906 RTLGYTAAAL
+906 RALGYGAAAL
-916 IGIFLLLQAA
+916 IGVFLILQAA
-926 VASWRRAGLLMLS
+926 VTSWRRAGLLILS

-948 LTAPLAGGMWST
+948 LTAPLAGGLWSV
-960 GALAGLVAVLA
+960 GSLAGIIAVLA
-971 LAIRDSVVLGYRI
+971 LAIRSSVLLGYRI
-984 RAREQDGMIG
+984 RAHEQAG
-994 PQTVLQV
+994 PAARRAVLEV
-1001 ARERTV
+1001 ARERSV

-1012 VLITAG
+1012 VLIIA
-1018 ALAPLAIL
+1018 AIL
-1026 GTRPGLEFLHPMAIA
+1026 VPAAIFGSQAGLEFLHPLAVT

-1058 ALLLTTAGQPAPAQ
+1058 ALLLTTVGPAQ
-1072 QGPDQ
+1072 PEPEPPDQ
-1077 PGLRP
+1077 P
-1082 GQPEPHPGEPAG
+1082 EPRLEM
-1094 RPGRPDPGPC
+1094 PGPQPAAG
-1104 APEVQ
+1104 AP
-1109 TPRPATGAAP
+1109 P

>member
-20 LGVVVFGIVQLR
+20 LGAVVFGITQLR
-32 SAPVDVYPE
+32 SAPIDVYPE

-135 SASRVAMV
+135 SASRVAMI
-143 GLSSKTVSPVEM
+143 GLSSQTVSPVEM

-180 QRDRQLQVQVDPH
+180 QRDRQLQVQVDPR

-231 VESPNQRLSI
+231 VESPNQRLAI

-260 PRGHV
+260 PRQHV
-265 LRLGEVTTVV
+265 LRLGDVTTVV
-275 ENHQPLIGDS
+275 ENHQPLIGDA
-285 VAPQTGGL
+285 VAPHTGEL

-298 KFPGVNTL
+298 KFPGANTL
-306 EVTRGIEAALQD
+306 EVTRGIDAALRD
-318 MAPGLKG
+318 MGPGLKG
-325 ITIDPNVY
+325 ITIDSNVY
-333 RPASYIETALG
+333 RPANYIETALG
-344 NVGTAALIAL
+344 KAAMVALIAL

-369 AALVALI
+369 AAVVALI
-376 VVPVALM
+376 VVPVSLM
-383 VAICVLLVTR
+383 VAVCVLLLTGA
-393 TTFTAI
+393 TFTAV
-399 TVLGLACALSLVID
+399 TLLGLAAAVSLVID
-413 DVITDLDTARRRLA
+413 DVVSDLNMVRLRLA
-427 DRGAV
+427 GDGGKV
-432 PTGRGAVPAG
+432 
-442 SRGAVPAGST
+442 
-452 AMAAGST
+452 AAGDE
-459 AMAADGSGNGA
+459 ARAADGDGTG
-470 ASDGT
+470 SDAT
-475 DRAHGSIQEAF
+475 DRARGPVVEAF
-486 LAARRPLGYATLAIL
+486 LASRRPLLYASLAIL
-501 LALTPFLFLD
+501 LALVPLAFLGM
-511 TLATSFSRPL
+511 LASAFSRPL

-531 SMLVALTL
+531 SMLVAFTL
-539 TPALTTLLLRGD
+539 TPALTVLLLRGD
-551 AAGREGSFGRQVK
+551 SARREGSFGRAVK
-564 RFFDRRI
+564 SFFDRRL
-571 AGSLTRPRGAWAL
+571 AGQITRPRGAWAV
-584 AGVLGLAA
+584 AGVLAIAA
-592 LVCVPQIGGRS
+592 LACVPQIGGRS

-611 NLLVQLQT
+611 NLLLQVRT

-638 LRGLPGVRSV
+638 LRAIPGVSSV
-648 GAQVG
+648 GAHVG

-674 GSADYDHTKAAIGAA
+674 GAADYNSSKAAIQAA
-689 LHGYPGV
+689 MHGYAGV
-696 QTHLV
+696 QTHV
-701 AYPATRIAQVASGQA
+701 VDYPATRIAQVASGQA
-716 DDLVVRVYGADLNVL
+716 DDLVVRVYGPDLGVL
-731 QHKAEEVRAVLAKVP
+731 QQKAGQVRAMLAHVP
-746 GLASPV
+746 GLAAPT

-757 HQPTVDVRVK
+757 RQPTVDVRVK

-803 FDVVVWGTPG
+803 FDVVVWGAPG
-813 TRSDLTELGNLLIGT
+813 SRSDLTELGNLLIGT
-828 PSGQMVPLKTVA
+828 PTGRMVPLKSVA

-859 VEVAAKVTGDPAAAA
+859 VEVAAKVTGDPGAAA
-874 DAVRQRLAAV
+874 DAVKQRLAAV
-884 PMPYEYHAEVFS
+884 PMPYEYHAEVFA
-896 NAATGQAGLL
+896 NAATAQAGLL
-906 RTLGYTAAAL
+906 RALGYAAAAL

-926 VASWRRAGLLMLS
+926 VASWRRAGLMMLS

-948 LTAPLAGGMWST
+948 LAAPLAGGLWSI
-960 GALAGLVAVLA
+960 GSLAGLLAVLA
-971 LAIRDSVVLGYRI
+971 LAIRGSVLLGYRI
-984 RAREQDGMIG
+984 SEREQAGLAG
-994 PQTVLQV
+994 QGAVLEV
-1001 ARERTV
+1001 ARERTI

-1018 ALAPLAIL
+1018 VLAPVAIL
-1026 GTRPGLEFLHPMAIA
+1026 GSQPGLEFLHPLAVT

-1058 ALLLTTAGQPAPAQ
+1058 ALLLGTAARQRPE
-1072 QGPDQ
+1072 Q

-1082 GQPEPHPGEPAG
+1082 AQPEPRPGEPDG
-1094 RPGRPDPGPC
+1094 RSGQPGAPPM
-1104 APEVQ
+1104 APEVT
-1109 TPRPATGAAP
+1109 TPRPAAGTASG
-1119 G
+1119 